1 MNQDFAQAL
10 SIFKP
15 GIDFSTGKRDVNPY
29 EDQLKAGIF
38 DPSVFLSGKGASALE
53 DKIEKDRYTSNYG
66 ANLPALN
73 EEWAQKV
80 AANVALNKALQ
91 PMALDQARKAAEL
104 QAYLSD
110 QQIRQLIPA
119 AQAISS
125 YNLAQN
131 LAASKDFASF
141 MKRPEAE
148 GQNIMSSKQGQM
160 FSAASGEAT
169 RAQAMAAQQDAAKRF
184 AGSFAGKYISVA

>member
-29 EDQLKAGIF
+29 EEQLKAGIF
-38 DPSVFLSGKGASALE
+38 DPSVFLSGDKTSALE
-53 DKIEKDRYTSNYG
+53 DKIERDRYTSNYG

-91 PMALDQARKAAEL
+91 PMALDQAKKAAEL

-141 MKRPEAE
+141 MRRPEA
-148 GQNIMSSKQGQM
+148 QIQDITSSKQGQM
-160 FSAASGEAT
+160 LSAASGEAT
-169 RAQAMAAQQDAAKRF
+169 RAQAMAAQQDAANRF
-184 AGSFAGKYISVA
+184 ARGFVSRTSSAA